1 MNPIDS
7 ISRHPDWFDWM
18 NKCEKLN
25 VSSMNFSAKWIHC
38 ELYFLWGQLY
48 FISREY
54 NKYTD
59 IVMLCIMS
67 GGVSVWYLACVEI
80 NNITSK

>member
-1 MNPIDS
+1 
-7 ISRHPDWFDWM
+7 M

-38 ELYFLWGQLY
+38 ELYFLWGQLN

-67 GGVSVWYLACVEI
+67 GGVSV
-80 NNITSK
+80 